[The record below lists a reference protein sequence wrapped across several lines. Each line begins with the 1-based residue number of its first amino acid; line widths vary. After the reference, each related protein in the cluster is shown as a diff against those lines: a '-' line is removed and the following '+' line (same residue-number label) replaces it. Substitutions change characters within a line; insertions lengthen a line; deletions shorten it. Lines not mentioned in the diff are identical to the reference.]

1 MSATDEVVSHLRG
14 LRSSCAQGMAWSS
27 ALIWGEKAVLL
38 SGAIDDVLWMANA
51 LVTNGQY
58 RQAEELLVN
67 PRYAKLVRSSHA
79 GRYLACV
86 VAMRLGRAEA
96 ALELINTDTALLRS
110 TNSLNDMAQTPTA
123 KHSAKVSQSPVTLF
137 ADQPAAS
144 PSVNT
149 SDATETSVP
158 LDPRAW
164 MLYMQ
169 GACVIQL
176 SNVGATDETPSIK
189 RMQLQ
194 SAGSDRLVGMDA
206 IVARMWTQALHVDAR
221 CWEAWTGLREYGLL
235 TPNEETELVRAVD
248 WTSCCGSDV
257 VARFF
262 RDYCL
267 ATQTSISQTSG
278 DMSTVGATH
287 RLLTSF
293 PQLMHD
299 PSLRTIQ
306 AARLLAHGQ
315 ARSALSYTVQV
326 LEHRRVPDP
335 SATSIHITALTT
347 LRAKEALFRIA
358 HELAEEFGLSAVKR
372 ADIEPHDT
380 VGTQNVGAA
389 TAGTGRLRTGARG
402 LLVPETPTRST
413 APVFGVQSGKRAS
426 GAASSVAVA
435 HMVGQ
440 TASAASN
447 AAWRGLWG
455 LPTWTQPGPPILA
468 TYPCALGP
476 ASSVPVSSESVLNT
490 FTTSSAQA
498 ASGPQYE
505 FVGASLAW
513 YAIGCYYL
521 VSAELTI
528 RPNVAS
534 HEWAQTAGPVTS
546 PNGPD
551 SAHMRDTPRV
561 SPEASHLIDE
571 ARRWLAKTT
580 MASPRSVVAWTA
592 FAHTFVVSG
601 EWESATRAL
610 HTAVALCGCE
620 RAVHN
625 APECS
630 TPSKHTAEPDVG
642 RGSRLAHVPLASL
655 GSVYL
660 QLGDLNMAE
669 SCLHASAL
677 HLTGLTPLKWA
688 SLWRPMLNAVNN
700 TECIEW
706 CKTHCLDSE
715 PSDRLQVLADAHL
728 LNDVGMLYYANNDL
742 SSARAM
748 FMLAL
753 LALNH
758 QIGQHHTLHT
768 LFNPRARPCSRLSPE
783 LRAYNAVV
791 LTNLGNTLRRLN
803 SIDGA
808 LVCLRE
814 AERHAPR
821 DTNITLSIAYALHM
835 QAIDEWD
842 TCADMLDEAV
852 DVYHRVLADR
862 PGDPVATDLLTLAL
876 ELSMR
881 SVHIDTEQD
890 EFALRSLD
898 EIGLLSL
905 DANIGSPSDAH
916 TDTDEDSDEAMD
928 IEEDSD

>member
-14 LRSSCAQGMAWSS
+14 LRSSCAEGMAWSS
-27 ALIWGEKAVLL
+27 ALVWGEKTVLL
-38 SGAIDDVLWMANA
+38 SNSIDDVLWMANA

-67 PRYAKLVRSSHA
+67 PKYAKQVRASHN

-96 ALELINTDTALLRS
+96 ALDLLNTTVHS
-110 TNSLNDMAQTPTA
+110 TNDMAQTPTA
-123 KHSAKVSQSPVTLF
+123 KHSKAEIPVTLF
-137 ADQPAAS
+137 ADQPTAS

-149 SDATETSVP
+149 SDAETCVP
-158 LDPRAW
+158 LDQRSW

-169 GACVIQL
+169 GACAIQL
-176 SNVGATDETPSIK
+176 SNMGATDETPSIK
-189 RMQLQ
+189 RMQQ
-194 SAGSDRLVGMDA
+194 QGAGSDTRQGMDA
-206 IVARMWTQALHVDAR
+206 LVTRMWTQALHVDAR

-235 TPNEETELVRAVD
+235 TAEEETELVRSVD
-248 WTSCCGSDV
+248 WTSCCRSEA

-267 ATQTSISQTSG
+267 ATQTSISQTSE
-278 DMSTVGATH
+278 DMSTVSATH

-293 PQLMHD
+293 PQLIND
-299 PSLRTIQ
+299 PSLRTLQ
-306 AARLLAHGQ
+306 AARLLAHGH
-315 ARSALSYTVQV
+315 ARSSLSYTVQV
-326 LEHRRVPDP
+326 LEHRHVPDP
-335 SATSIHITALTT
+335 SATSIHITALTM
-347 LRAKEALFRIA
+347 LRSKEALFRVA

-372 ADIEPHDT
+372 AEVEAHDT
-380 VGTQNVGAA
+380 GVHVGSGTRGVVMGA
-389 TAGTGRLRTGARG
+389 TGTGRLRTGARG

-413 APVFGVQSGKRAS
+413 APVFGAHSVQRGA
-426 GAASSVAVA
+426 GAASSAAVA

-440 TASAASN
+440 TASVASS
-447 AAWRGLWG
+447 AVWRGLWG
-455 LPTWTQPGPPILA
+455 LPTWTQPGPPLLA

-490 FTTSSAQA
+490 FTTGTAQA

-505 FVGASLAW
+505 FMGASLAW

-521 VSAELTI
+521 VSAELAI
-528 RPNVAS
+528 RPDVAS
-534 HEWAQTAGPVTS
+534 REWAQSTFACADG
-546 PNGPD
+546 PNGLD
-551 SAHMRDTPRV
+551 SAHMRNTPHV
-561 SPEASHLIDE
+561 SPEASHMIDE

-592 FAHTFVVSG
+592 FAHTFIVSG

-610 HTAVALCGCE
+610 HTAVSLCGCE

-625 APECS
+625 APEQYS
-630 TPSKHTAEPDVG
+630 STMTPSKMQKPDVG

-660 QLGDLNMAE
+660 QLGDLSMAE

-677 HLTGLTPLKWA
+677 NLTGLTPLKWA
-688 SLWRPMLNAVNN
+688 LLWRPTLDTVDN
-700 TECIEW
+700 TDCIEW
-706 CKTHCLDSE
+706 CKTHNVDSE
-715 PSDRLQVLADAHL
+715 PTNRLQVLADAHL
-728 LNDVGMLYYANNDL
+728 INDVGMLYYSTNDL
-742 SSARAM
+742 VNARAM

-753 LALNH
+753 IALHH
-758 QIGQHHTLHT
+758 QFGQHHVLHT
-768 LFNPRARPCSRLSPE
+768 VFNPRARSNTQLSPE

-803 SIDGA
+803 CVDGA

-814 AERHAPR
+814 AQQHAPR

-835 QAIDEWD
+835 RAIDEWD
-842 TCADMLDEAV
+842 THAHMLDEAV

-881 SVHIDTEQD
+881 SVHIDSTDD

-905 DANIGSPSDAH
+905 QPIGSPSNASS
-916 TDTDEDSDEAMD
+916 DEDSDEAMD

>member
-1 MSATDEVVSHLRG
+1 
-14 LRSSCAQGMAWSS
+14 MAWNS
-27 ALIWGEKAVLL
+27 ALIWGEKTVLL
-38 SGAIDDVLWMANA
+38 SNAIDDVLWMANA

-67 PRYAKLVRSSHA
+67 PKYAKQVRASHN

-96 ALELINTDTALLRS
+96 ALDLLNTSTMHS
-110 TNSLNDMAQTPTA
+110 TNNDMAQTPTA
-123 KHSAKVSQSPVTLF
+123 KRPAKAESPVTLF
-137 ADQPAAS
+137 TDQSTTS

-149 SDATETSVP
+149 NVTEASIP

-194 SAGSDRLVGMDA
+194 FQGAGSDRLMGMDA
-206 IVARMWTQALHVDAR
+206 IVARIWTQALHVDAR

-235 TPNEETELVRAVD
+235 TEIEETELVRAVD
-248 WTSCCGSDV
+248 WTSCSGGSNV
-257 VARFF
+257 VAGFF

-267 ATQTSISQTSG
+267 ATQTSISQTSE
-278 DMSTVGATH
+278 DLSTVDATH
-287 RLLTSF
+287 RLLTAF
-293 PQLMHD
+293 PQLVHD

-306 AARLLAHGQ
+306 AARLLAHGH
-315 ARSALSYTVQV
+315 ARSVLSYTMQV

-335 SATSIHITALTT
+335 SATSIHITALTM

-372 ADIEPHDT
+372 AEIEPHDM
-380 VGTQNVGAA
+380 VGTQNMGA
-389 TAGTGRLRTGARG
+389 TAGTGRLRTGAQG

-413 APVFGVQSGKRAS
+413 APVFGVHSVQRGS
-426 GAASSVAVA
+426 GAASSAAVA

-440 TASAASN
+440 TASMASS
-447 AAWRGLWG
+447 ATWRGLWG

-476 ASSVPVSSESVLNT
+476 ASSVPVSSESVVNT
-490 FTTSSAQA
+490 FTTSTAQA
-498 ASGPQYE
+498 TSGPQNE

-521 VSAELTI
+521 VSAELSI
-528 RPNVAS
+528 HPDVVSR
-534 HEWAQTAGPVTS
+534 EWAQTTFAFGADS
-546 PNGPD
+546 PNGLD
-551 SAHMRDTPRV
+551 SAHMRNTPHV

-580 MASPRSVVAWTA
+580 LASPRSVVAWTA
-592 FAHTFVVSG
+592 FAHTFIVSG

-610 HTAVALCGCE
+610 HTAVSLCGCE

-625 APECS
+625 VPKQYS
-630 TPSKHTAEPDVG
+630 STMTPSKHKAEPDVG
-642 RGSRLAHVPLASL
+642 SQGSRLAHVPLASL

-660 QLGDLNMAE
+660 QLGDLSMAE

-677 HLTGLTPLKWA
+677 NLTGHTPLKWA
-688 SLWRPMLNAVNN
+688 SMWRPMLDAIDN
-700 TECIEW
+700 TECIKW
-706 CKTHCLDSE
+706 CKTHNVDAE
-715 PSDRLQVLADAHL
+715 PTNHLPVLADAHL
-728 LNDVGMLYYANNDL
+728 LNDVGMLYYATNDL
-742 SSARAM
+742 LNARAM

-753 LALNH
+753 LALHH
-758 QIGQHHTLHT
+758 QFGQHHVLHSV
-768 LFNPRARPCSRLSPE
+768 FNPRAHSNSQLSPE
-783 LRAYNAVV
+783 LRAYNSVV
-791 LTNLGNTLRRLN
+791 LTNLGNTLHRLN
-803 SIDGA
+803 CVDGA
-808 LVCLRE
+808 LLCLHK
-814 AERHAPR
+814 AERHAPH
-821 DTNITLSIAYALHM
+821 DTNIMLSIAYALHM

-842 TCADMLDEAV
+842 TNKGTLEEAV

-876 ELSMR
+876 ELSMC
-881 SVHIDTEQD
+881 SVHVDPKQD

-898 EIGLLSL
+898 EIGLLTL
-905 DANIGSPSDAH
+905 ETIGSPSNASS
-916 TDTDEDSDEAMD
+916 DEDSDEAMD